1 MRDIV
6 SRAVVLL
13 IILKS
18 DPDTDFIFRLYLV
31 SVFIN
36 DRNIKQTEISDLIR
50 DRFFQSVAV
59 SEIVFVFARD
69 LADIQQRIRRNVRI
83 LVIRDGD
90 LIGIAFAVDEEGLD
104 DDDGI
109 CREFL

>member
-36 DRNIKQTEISDLIR
+36 DRNIKQAEILHRAVTLHLKTSKPKSIVDSFYLQLNVKA
-50 DRFFQSVAV
+50 FTLSV
-59 SEIVFVFARD
+59 
-69 LADIQQRIRRNVRI
+69 LQK
-83 LVIRDGD
+83 
-90 LIGIAFAVDEEGLD
+90 
-104 DDDGI
+104 
-109 CREFL
+109 